1 MKGTYI
7 FYEDGKEIYREDNVI
22 TKFGK
27 RFLTNYLA
35 GTVQFNNKDIAIGI
49 MGESDYAAADT
60 NSRLGF
66 EFYRLPVGFGTFDI
80 QESNGSYIYNVV
92 YKTTLP
98 QDIAGVISEIGL
110 YPGTRTS
117 LNNFD
122 SKMIADFEEN
132 LYWNYSDNTHPSLS
146 TAVDP
151 KIGNYVLKLEFE
163 PGNTLY
169 ATKEITRVLSM
180 DISGYSGN
188 DTLALA
194 LNRADSNSEK
204 IKVKFY
210 SSMNDYYYGTFNL
223 SGSGDIIQEIN
234 MSDVFSH
241 QEGSPNPSIIN
252 QIGIELTRSSEGDA
266 SLVYL
271 DGLRIND
278 EDTFDPAFGLV
289 SRSTL
294 STPITKYA
302 GRRMDIEYKL
312 DLGFTTWYG
321 I

>member
-117 LNNFD
+117 LNNFEKSLIETVNWYVQNQD
-122 SKMIADFEEN
+122 W
-132 LYWNYSDNTHPSLS
+132 WN
-146 TAVDP
+146 
-151 KIGNYVLKLEFE
+151 
-163 PGNTLY
+163 
-169 ATKEITRVLSM
+169 
-180 DISGYSGN
+180 
-188 DTLALA
+188 
-194 LNRADSNSEK
+194 
-204 IKVKFY
+204 
-210 SSMNDYYYGTFNL
+210 
-223 SGSGDIIQEIN
+223 
-234 MSDVFSH
+234 
-241 QEGSPNPSIIN
+241 
-252 QIGIELTRSSEGDA
+252 
-266 SLVYL
+266 
-271 DGLRIND
+271 
-278 EDTFDPAFGLV
+278 
-289 SRSTL
+289 
-294 STPITKYA
+294 
-302 GRRMDIEYKL
+302 
-312 DLGFTTWYG
+312 
-321 I
+321 